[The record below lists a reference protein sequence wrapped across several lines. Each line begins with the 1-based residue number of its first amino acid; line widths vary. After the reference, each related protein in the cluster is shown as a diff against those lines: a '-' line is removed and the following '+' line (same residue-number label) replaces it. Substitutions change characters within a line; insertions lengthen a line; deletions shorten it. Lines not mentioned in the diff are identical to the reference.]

1 MSEVREIKLPT
12 KVVESVTQNPSTL
25 IIYSHPKAGKTTLL
39 SKLDNCLILDLEGG
53 SKYVDA
59 LKMEVNSLDELQQ
72 IGAAIV
78 KAGKPYKYVAID
90 TLSALEDLCIPYA
103 TAMYK
108 QSPMGKT
115 FDGVNVL
122 ELAKGA
128 GYFWLRQAWD
138 IWMTKIHKLA
148 DHIILIG
155 LLKDSVIDKAGKE
168 VSAKD
173 LDLTGK
179 LKQIVCADA
188 DAIGYMYRGSDDSLE
203 ITFKSSEQLNCGSRC
218 NHLKGQVIKIADY
231 DKEKNDLVNVQWNKI
246 YLD

>member
-12 KVVESVTQNPSTL
+12 KVVESVTKNPETL

-108 QSPMGKT
+108 QSPIGKS
-115 FDGVNVL
+115 FDGTNVL
-122 ELAKGA
+122 ELPKGA

-155 LLKDSVIDKAGKE
+155 HLKDSVIDKAGKE

-188 DAIGYMYRGSDDSLE
+188 DAIGYMYRGSNDSLE

-231 DKEKNDLVNVQWNKI
+231 DKEKNDLINVQWNKI

>member
-1 MSEVREIKLPT
+1 MSEVKEIKLPT
-12 KVVESVTQNPSTL
+12 KVVESVTQNPNTL

-53 SKYVDA
+53 SKYVNA
-59 LKMEVNSLDELQQ
+59 LKIEVNSLDELQQ

-115 FDGVNVL
+115 FDGANVL
-122 ELAKGA
+122 ELPKGA

-138 IWMTKIHKLA
+138 VWMTKIHKLA

-155 LLKDSVIDKAGKE
+155 HLKDSVIDKSGKE

-188 DAIGYMYRGSDDSLE
+188 DAIGYMYRGVDDSLE

>member
-1 MSEVREIKLPT
+1 MSEIREIKLPT

-103 TAMYK
+103 TVMYK
-108 QSPMGKT
+108 QSPMGKS

-122 ELAKGA
+122 ELPKGA

-138 IWMTKIHKLA
+138 VWMTKIHKLS

-155 LLKDSVIDKAGKE
+155 HLKDSVIDKAGKE

-173 LDLTGK
+173 LDLMGK
-179 LKQIVCADA
+179 LKQIVCASA
-188 DAIGYMYRGSDDSLE
+188 DAIGYMYRGVDDSLE

-231 DKEKNDLVNVQWNKI
+231 DKEKNDLTNVQWDKI